1 MFKFEIIE
9 SVQQNS
15 RNRVIKAMKEKMTF
29 SQRIEFSSKNKVNQT
44 FIIAESQG
52 KKILGGAYFLKKNLD
67 EIQEDLRDLVT
78 TLTSQNGHV
87 WECSALYVDPSLQQS
102 FFIMPNAEV
111 CLQTFYR
118 DLYAKFVEL
127 GLKNRAHFIIMKLAT
142 EDYDLSKN
150 IGLWPY
156 IVELNPHTAVD
167 GLFHGILP
175 LTGSQYEAYC
185 RTWEMSDVKP

>member
-9 SVQQNS
+9 SIQQNS

-44 FIIAESQG
+44 FILAENKS
-52 KKILGGAYFLKKNLD
+52 KKILGGAYLLKKNLN

-78 TLTSQNGHV
+78 TLTSQNEHV
-87 WECSALYVDPSLQQS
+87 WECSALYVDPSVQQS
-102 FFIMPNAEV
+102 LFIRPNAEV
-111 CLQTFYR
+111 CLQIFYR

-127 GLKNRAHFIIMKLAT
+127 GLKNRAPFVIMKLAT
-142 EDYDLSKN
+142 EAYDLSKN

-175 LTGSQYEAYC
+175 LTGSQHEAYC
-185 RTWEMSDVKP
+185 SIWKNS

>member
-44 FIIAESQG
+44 FILAESQS
-52 KKILGGAYFLKKNLD
+52 KKILGGAYLLKKNLD

-78 TLTSQNGHV
+78 TLTSQNEHV
-87 WECSALYVDPSLQQS
+87 WECSALYIDPSVQQS
-102 FFIMPNAEV
+102 LFIMPTAEI

-118 DLYAKFVEL
+118 DLYTKFVEL
-127 GLKNRAHFIIMKLAT
+127 GLKNKVHFIIMKLVT
-142 EDYDLSKN
+142 EAYDLSKN

-156 IVELNPHTAVD
+156 IVELNPHTAAD

-185 RTWEMSDVKP
+185 NTWKMSDIKS